1 MMINKV
7 QSKTAFRGVKLQRY
21 RAVPKQ
27 FSSDEAADFLRGLTS
42 DVNIG
47 KRFPIIDVAACKTPK
62 IGENLDITLQEGTK
76 STDNK
81 ISYSHGKMLNPDV
94 EEMVEQIT
102 YAPLHNTDNIHTI
115 TVEKEDDL
123 AYRDLFKMLTGA
135 IKNKARELFNI

>member
-76 STDNK
+76 LTDNK
-81 ISYSHGKMLNPDV
+81 ISYSHGNHGS
-94 EEMVEQIT
+94 EEMLEQIT
-102 YAPLHNTDNIHTI
+102 FGPAHRTDNVHTI